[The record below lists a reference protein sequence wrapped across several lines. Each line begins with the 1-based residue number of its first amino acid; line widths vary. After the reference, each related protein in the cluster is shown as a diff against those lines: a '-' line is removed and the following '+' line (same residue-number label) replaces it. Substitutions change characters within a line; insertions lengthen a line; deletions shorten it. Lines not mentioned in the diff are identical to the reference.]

1 MSSQLANLIA
11 AHGYWIVAAAIG
23 IESMGIPAPGET
35 ALVTAAI
42 FAGTTHRL
50 NIGLVIIAAAAGA
63 IAGDNIGY
71 LVGRRFGYTLLL
83 RYGHLVRLDA
93 PRLKLGQFLFA
104 RHGGKVV
111 FFGRFIA
118 GLRALAAL
126 LAGINC
132 MGWRRFLFFNASG
145 GIVWAAAYGFAAYVF
160 GERLESVRGAVAMT
174 GIVAAVLACA
184 GGFWWMRRHEAALQ
198 AEAERALPGPLRA
211 RTTARHREE

>member
-1 MSSQLANLIA
+1 L
-11 AHGYWIVAAAIG
+11 
-23 IESMGIPAPGET
+23 
-35 ALVTAAI
+35 
-42 FAGTTHRL
+42 
-50 NIGLVIIAAAAGA
+50 IIAAAAGA
-63 IAGDNIGY
+63 IAGDNI
-71 LVGRRFGYTLLL
+71 RRTDRPPL
-83 RYGHLVRLDA
+83 RLHAPAAYGHLVRLDA

-111 FFGRFIA
+111 FLGRFIA

-198 AEAERALPGPLRA
+198 AEAERALPGPLTDVDGA
-211 RTTARHREE
+211 RGA